1 MNNTIMNF
9 TKKNNDGYNTIND
22 VEEVVVEHD
31 DDNISISKKNIIKFI
46 LIGSLLAI
54 VGALLL
60 FSTQASLSSSSS
72 SLRAAMVG
80 ESTGL
85 DYISCSTANPIR
97 GGCSE
102 GSYCEYNLDIYRFVC
117 KQML

>member
-1 MNNTIMNF
+1 MNF

-31 DDNISISKKNIIKFI
+31 DDNISISKKNLIKFI
-46 LIGSLLAI
+46 VIGSLLAI
-54 VGALLL
+54 VAALLL

-80 ESTGL
+80 EATGL
-85 DYISCSTANPIR
+85 GFCDPGSPNY

-102 GSYCEYNLDIYRFVC
+102 GSYCEYNLDCHGFVC
-117 KQML
+117 Q